1 MNLVGKL
8 LLWVHFESG
17 GFMKLLSKVK
27 IQDLRWTKES
37 KSFRKHTKQF
47 KNIKTSLKSDPFDKS
62 SMINILYVA
71 SKCLKRT
78 FENKSHEV
86 RSVKFGPD
94 MYYLSNTVQWLW
106 YFVSKFL
113 LWTFR
118 KSQMKS
124 APSNMLLAWSI
135 S

>member
-1 MNLVGKL
+1 MTLAGKL
-8 LLWVHFESG
+8 LLWVHFESR

-27 IQDLRWTKES
+27 IQDLHWTKES

-62 SMINILYVA
+62 SMNNILYVV

-86 RSVKFGPD
+86 GSVKFGPD
-94 MYYLSNTVQWLW
+94 M
-106 YFVSKFL
+106 
-113 LWTFR
+113 
-118 KSQMKS
+118 
-124 APSNMLLAWSI
+124 
-135 S
+135 